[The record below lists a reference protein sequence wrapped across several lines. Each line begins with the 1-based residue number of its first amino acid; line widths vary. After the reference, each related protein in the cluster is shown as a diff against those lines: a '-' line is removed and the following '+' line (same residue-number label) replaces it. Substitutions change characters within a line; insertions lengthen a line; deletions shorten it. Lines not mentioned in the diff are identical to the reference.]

1 MRVKSASDM
10 ILAFLPIWRLETDGA
25 NSFELCHETFT
36 LDIFSLPPYF
46 LPSAPFPSRTA
57 LNESRRCNDVHG
69 RLNDFLSILDAFRA
83 WVFFFRFFFQF
94 SLHLHFLD
102 WRVRDYPDLLFLIHF
117 SVLFY

>member
-10 ILAFLPIWRLETDGA
+10 ILAFLPIWRLGTDGA
-25 NSFELCHETFT
+25 NSFELCHEIFT

-46 LPSAPFPSRTA
+46 LPSAPFLPKLPSMRA
-57 LNESRRCNDVHG
+57 DDVTMSTDDSMIFCQSWMHLEPG
-69 RLNDFLSILDAFRA
+69 
-83 WVFFFRFFFQF
+83 FFFPAFFQF
-94 SLHLHFLD
+94 SLHFHFLD